1 MTSENSSNSL
11 IDLRGTPCPVNF
23 VRCRLAIEE
32 LSPKDCLQVYLDKGE
47 PEEMVISGLQ
57 REGHHVE
64 IIQKYS
70 SWVKLNIICGIG

>member
-1 MTSENSSNSL
+1 MTSEHSSNSL

-64 IIQKYS
+64 IIQKHS